1 MNHLLNEVHLICG
14 IVFFHLFKFFV
25 SLVVS
30 QLYLFAF
37 AEILLIQILVTS
49 GLSSLK
55 LFSENQFALNLNL
68 MVSFQLLLPE
78 QLLFLTFLVK
88 NEIKVSL
95 LVPLHLEFFLFHI

>member
-1 MNHLLNEVHLICG
+1 MHLICG
-14 IVFFHLFKFFV
+14 IVLFHLFKFFV

-49 GLSSLK
+49 GLSSFLK

-78 QLLFLTFLVK
+78 HFLFLTFLVK

-95 LVPLHLEFFLFHI
+95 LVPLHLEFFLLHI